1 MPLESENSLKG
12 VDFRI
17 YIGMLFF
24 RWQIIVCCFLY
35 GLLAGVIYI
44 QVTPSQ
50 YQSRATLMH
59 YREKADLGGDM
70 GSWSMRTHAQLLRSG
85 RLRVRVVNRLLDEW
99 GEIMGGRSQM
109 MLRVNVRISRQL
121 RPVLT
126 LWVRCRKGPYGEAF
140 LKALIEEHDKEWRSI
155 HMENANNAVKNL
167 DEELAVVEE
176 RIRSAQD
183 DVIEYQ
189 RLHDVVRTDLRAG
202 SERGYIAG
210 LVARRRALTTQLM
223 MLETQYPYL
232 KDANAFVINDVDSL
246 TRETGGV
253 RATDEE
259 IEEKTAGGDTRPV
272 SNDPE
277 NVLPRELTES
287 ADNLET
293 VDDGMGWQEVRVAL
307 ARLRQR
313 KKTLLENFEPAHPQ
327 IAAIDKK
334 IKAEENKLKLAAE
347 VRMARLQD
355 RHKALLIQ
363 LKAVEA
369 AEYKWQ
375 AKDMLANT
383 RRHEL
388 SRLQSAVQ
396 RLEDNYRTLYR
407 RLQDV
412 RIREELAVDRFE
424 TVAPPRSS
432 GRPVWPD
439 PLRILMMAVAGGL
452 GSGLGLAF
460 ILQFLDN
467 KIQSIRDVEGELDL
481 PFLGGVPFWVHSGL
495 ERAIRPIVTE
505 EHASGAV
512 EAYRALR
519 TTLLSA
525 LDKVNEK
532 IVIVTSA
539 DSREGKTLTALN
551 LAIMVA
557 QLQKKVLLID
567 MDIRKGRLHRSL
579 GVDREPGVTDVLQD
593 GCSLKEVIVQT
604 RIENLYLAPTGRT
617 VDQTTEL
624 LQQFNLVKM
633 FVDIQD
639 DYDYI
644 FVDTSPVLRVTDTMI
659 VATQGIGVVLYV
671 ARVNHTP
678 KPLIKYSLDMLK
690 DAKIIG
696 LIMNS
701 IEMHKISSLYYT
713 YQYPNYAYYSNAYA
727 YGYDYYYY
735 SDRRTGPRRRR
746 PMQRGIH
753 TLVRW
758 LRQTFLPID

>member
-1 MPLESENSLKG
+1 MPEENDNPLQG
-12 VDFRI
+12 IDLRI

-24 RWQIIVCCFLY
+24 RWQTIVCCFLY
-35 GLLAGVIYI
+35 CLLGGVIYI
-44 QVTPSQ
+44 QVLPKLYETS
-50 YQSRATLMH
+50 AALMH
-59 YREKADLGGDM
+59 FREKADLGGDM
-70 GSWSMRTHAQLLRSG
+70 GSWPMGRHASLLQTSLLREKT
-85 RLRVRVVNRLLDEW
+85 VNRLIDEW
-99 GEIMGGRSQM
+99 GEVMGGRGEMRLGVTTRTGRRFGYSIM
-109 MLRVNVRISRQL
+109 VR
-121 RPVLT
+121 
-126 LWVRCRKGPYGEAF
+126 VRCKNPSYGEAF
-140 LKALIEEHDKEWRSI
+140 LGTLLEEHEQEWRSI
-155 HMENANNAVKNL
+155 HMQNADRVTSELEEEIAVI
-167 DEELAVVEE
+167 EEK
-176 RIRSAQD
+176 IRSAQD
-183 DVIEYQ
+183 DVLEYE
-189 RLHDVVRTDLRAG
+189 RLHDVLRTDLRAG
-202 SERGYIAG
+202 GEREYIGA
-210 LVARRRALTTQLM
+210 LVGRRRSLTTQLI
-223 MLETQYPYL
+223 MLEAQYPYL
-232 KDANAFVINDVDSL
+232 KDANAFVINEVDRL

-253 RATDEE
+253 RVEADAE
-259 IEEKTAGGDTRPV
+259 DTEPGSRNPDRDWT
-272 SNDPE
+272 S
-277 NVLPRELTES
+277 VLPKELTERS
-287 ADNLET
+287 EDLEVLDEGT
-293 VDDGMGWQEVRVAL
+293 GWTEQRVQL
-307 ARLRQR
+307 LRLRQR
-313 KKTLLENFEPAHPQ
+313 KDDLLRNLRPAHPQ
-327 IAAIDKK
+327 VVEVDKQ
-334 IKAEENKLKLAAE
+334 IESVERKLKLGAE
-347 VRMARLQD
+347 VRMAKLKDRLQ
-355 RHKALLIQ
+355 ALLMQ

-375 AKDMLANT
+375 ARDMLINQ

-388 SRLQSAVQ
+388 DRLRSSVD
-396 RLEDNYRTLYR
+396 RFENNYRALYT
-407 RLQDV
+407 RLQDL
-412 RIREELAVDRFE
+412 RIREELAADRFE
-424 TVAPPRSS
+424 VTVAPSTRQ
-432 GRPVWPD
+432 RPVEPD
-439 PLRILMMAVAGGL
+439 PFKILLVSVVAGL

-460 ILQFLDN
+460 VLQFLDN
-467 KIQSIRDVEGELDL
+467 KIQSIKDVEQELEL
-481 PFLGGVPFWVHSGL
+481 PFLGGIPFWVHSGL

-525 LDKVNEK
+525 LEKVNEK

-551 LAIMVA
+551 LAIMFA

-579 GVDREPGVTDVLQD
+579 GIDREPGVTDVLQD
-593 GCSLKEVIVQT
+593 GYSLKEVIVQT

-617 VDQTTEL
+617 LDHTTEL

-633 FVDIQD
+633 FVDVQD

-678 KPLIKYSLDMLK
+678 KPLIRYSIGMLK
-690 DAKIIG
+690 DAKLIG

-735 SDRRTGPRRRR
+735 SDRRRGSQRRESGAGRR
-746 PMQRGIH
+746 LRRAG
-753 TLVRW
+753 RW